1 LPATPETVSAYLA
14 ALADTG
20 LKASTIRRRKAA
32 IAYTHRWCGFEPPTN
47 ADVVKKTLAGINRG
61 LGTAPKQKP
70 AATADIVE
78 QVIHPIPTTTPT
90 DLRDRAL
97 ILLGFS
103 GAFRRSEL
111 VGIDVEHIRHVR
123 EGIIIQL
130 GGPKPIRKAT
140 ATRSRSPRAACC
152 APLRRSMRGWPR
164 LTSRAGLSFA
174 RSARAT
180 GSRQGVSAH
189 GLPTRSC
196 VAASPSLFG
205 PESTIA
211 DVYTAGD
218 LR

>member
-1 LPATPETVSAYLA
+1 MGQTPLSVGEQRYLDRAAALASSYAQAASAQATERAYGADFAAWCDSLGLEALPATPETVSAYLA

-32 IAYTHRWCGFEPPTN
+32 IAFTHRWCGFEPPTN

-78 QVIHPIPTTTPT
+78 RVIQSIPTGTTP

-111 VGIDVEHIRHVR
+111 VGIDV
-123 EGIIIQL
+123 
-130 GGPKPIRKAT
+130 
-140 ATRSRSPRAACC
+140 
-152 APLRRSMRGWPR
+152 
-164 LTSRAGLSFA
+164 
-174 RSARAT
+174 
-180 GSRQGVSAH
+180 
-189 GLPTRSC
+189 
-196 VAASPSLFG
+196 
-205 PESTIA
+205 
-211 DVYTAGD
+211 
-218 LR
+218 